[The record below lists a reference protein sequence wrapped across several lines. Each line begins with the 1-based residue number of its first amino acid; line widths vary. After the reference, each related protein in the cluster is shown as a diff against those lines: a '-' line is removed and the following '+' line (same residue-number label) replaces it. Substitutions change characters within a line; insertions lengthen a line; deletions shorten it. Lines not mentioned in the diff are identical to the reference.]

1 MSAAAKPEATGDSA
15 SVAARA
21 LRGAVAL
28 GLRQVIVQ
36 GFNLLGGIAL
46 ARLLTPAEFGIY
58 AIATFLLAFLGQF
71 GDVGLGASLVRQ
83 PQEPEV
89 REYRA
94 MFSVQQVLVLVVVAA
109 FWFAAPALT
118 RAYDLDEGHRWT
130 LRIVALSL
138 FFMALRALPA
148 ARLERELAFDRL
160 AIANVAETF
169 VFNVLAVSLAYLGHG
184 AQAFAFAILARSMVG
199 AGVVLL
205 VSPLRLGFVWD
216 WPLVK
221 SHLSFGLA
229 FQGISVVSLVK
240 DSITPVL
247 VGLVLGAA
255 DVGYINWAQQ
265 LAAYAVIA
273 LMAFHSLYLPA
284 FARLQS
290 DRAALGSFVERTIW
304 ATNAITAPLAVTTLV
319 LFDPIT
325 TVVFGTKWLVAKPLF
340 LLIAFANLFVP
351 TVTPLLGLFNAL
363 GRSSWSLTFAII
375 WMVATWLFGAPLV
388 MLYGFVGFGI
398 ANFLVQLTNLGVFYA
413 ARKLVPFRILAT
425 IWKVWLAAA
434 LTGAAV
440 YVIHSNLPATTLPS
454 LLGYFSLSLVGFI
467 GMLWLADRSNARG
480 AWNALRS
487 RS

>member
-1 MSAAAKPEATGDSA
+1 MSAAAEPDAQGDSA
-15 SVAARA
+15 SIAGRA

-36 GFNLLGGIAL
+36 GLNLLGGIAL

-58 AIATFLLAFLGQF
+58 AISTFLLSFLGQF

-83 PQEPEV
+83 PHEPEV

-94 MFSVQQVLVLVVVAA
+94 MFSVQQVMVLVVVAA
-109 FWFAAPALT
+109 FWFAAPPLT

-184 AQAFAFAILARSMVG
+184 AQSFAFAILARSIVG
-199 AGVVLL
+199 ACVVLL

-229 FQGISVVSLVK
+229 FQGISLVSLVK

-284 FARLQS
+284 FARLQG
-290 DRAALGSFVERTIW
+290 DRAALGNFVERTIW

-325 TVVFGTKWLVAKPLF
+325 TLVFGAKWLVAKPLF
-340 LLIAFANLFVP
+340 LLLAFANVLVP

-363 GRSSWSLTFAII
+363 GRPRLSLAFAVV
-375 WMVATWLFGAPLV
+375 WMLSTWVFGAPLV
-388 MLYGFVGFGI
+388 LLYGSIGYAL
-398 ANFLVQLTNLGVFYA
+398 ANVLVQLTNLALLHVAKG
-413 ARKLVPFRILAT
+413 LVPFRILPT
-425 IWKVWLAAA
+425 IWRVWLAAA
-434 LTGAAV
+434 IAGVAV
-440 YVIHSNLPATTLPS
+440 LLVNQRFPAE
-454 LLGYFSLSLVGFI
+454 SLSWLVGYCILSLGLFF
-467 GMLWLADRSNARG
+467 GALWLVDRA
-480 AWNALRS
+480 NALAAWQALRK
-487 RS
+487 R